1 MISYV
6 IDVLFEIERAINGQT
21 PEQRL
26 TVRREKS
33 RPLVADLEIWMRQQR
48 ALLSSNNDTARAIN
62 YLLNRW
68 AAFTRFLD
76 DGRIE
81 LDNNAVERA
90 MRPIAL
96 NRKNSLFAGS
106 DEGAHHWAILA
117 TLIECCKLHAVN
129 PQAYLEDV
137 LTRLVAGHPQAEI
150 DQLTPW
156 LWQPAPVG

>member
-1 MISYV
+1 V
-6 IDVLFEIERAINGQT
+6 IAQLKAWLEERLAEVRGSSTTAEAI
-21 PEQRL
+21 RYAL
-26 TVRREKS
+26 S
-33 RPLVADLEIWMRQQR
+33 RWQGL
-48 ALLSSNNDTARAIN
+48 
-62 YLLNRW
+62 
-68 AAFTRFLD
+68 TRFLD
-76 DGRIE
+76 DGCIE
-81 LDNNAVERA
+81 LDTNAVERA

-137 LTRLVAGHPQAEI
+137 LSRLVAGHPQSEI

-156 LWQPAPVG
+156 SWRPSPGA